1 MLRRSLITRGR
12 AVALPV
18 LIAVSVVLPFARAGA
33 SGVEP
38 ADLVFANRKIATL
51 RATVLGWTP
60 EQRVQAA
67 LSRMETAVVTTG
79 SRTVTFQTLPEGTLL
94 LIKSQGIF
102 VITPADLDSLAGETM
117 DHARAA
123 AITNLSM
130 ALRDDAELHNPRRL
144 RWGVIRVLISGLLFA
159 AIVVILFRVINR
171 FEPWMRATAARQ
183 AQKLSGK
190 MYMEQTLRAS
200 TVAAHV
206 LVRLLFWGSLI
217 LVTQFWVTFSLKQFP
232 YTRPWGENMGGF
244 LLHAFR
250 DMALAVVHAIPG
262 LFFVA
267 MIFLA
272 TRLLSRWITSFFR
285 AVEQGRVVL
294 PGFHADTALP
304 TRRIVVTLIWL
315 GAVAVAY
322 PFIPGS
328 RTDAF
333 KGVSVLVGLMVSL
346 GSSGTVNQIASGLM
360 LMYSRALRVGDYVQI
375 GEIEGVVT
383 SMNILSVKIRTIKRI
398 EVSIPNAVVISTNTR
413 NFSRLGGAEGILV
426 YTSVT
431 IGYGTPWR
439 QVHELLKMA
448 AGRVEGIKKD
458 PPPFVFQTNLS
469 DFYVEY
475 QINGHLENPETRLRV
490 IAELHRNI
498 QDTFNEYGVQ
508 ILSPHYENDPTVSPT
523 VVPKSKWYEA
533 PARAPGQEERATER

>member
-1 MLRRSLITRGR
+1 MLRKNLVARGG
-12 AVALPV
+12 ALALPA
-18 LIAVSVVLPFARAGA
+18 LIAISLLLPVARAGA

-38 ADLVFANRKIATL
+38 VNLVFANRKIATL

-60 EQRVQAA
+60 EQRVEAA
-67 LSRMETAVVTTG
+67 LRRVETAVTTTG
-79 SRTVTFQTLPEGTLL
+79 SRTVSFQTLPEGTLL
-94 LIKSQGIF
+94 LIGSQGIF
-102 VITPADLDSLAGETM
+102 VLTPADLDSLAGETM
-117 DHARAA
+117 DRARSA
-123 AITNLSM
+123 AITNLSV
-130 ALRDDAELHNPRRL
+130 ALRDDAELHDPKRL
-144 RWGVIRVLISGLLFA
+144 LWSVIRVLISGLLFA
-159 AIVVILFRVINR
+159 AIVVILFRVIHR
-171 FEPWMRATAARQ
+171 FEPRMRATAARQ

-190 MYMEQTLRAS
+190 MYMEQTLRVS
-200 TVAAHV
+200 TVAAHA

-244 LLHAFR
+244 LLHAFQEV
-250 DMALAVVHAIPG
+250 ALAVVHAIPG
-262 LFFVA
+262 LFFVVI
-267 MIFLA
+267 IFFS
-272 TRLLSRWITSFFR
+272 TRLLSRWVTSFFR

-294 PGFHADTALP
+294 PGLHADTALP
-304 TRRIVVTLIWL
+304 TRRIIVTLIWL

-375 GEIEGVVT
+375 GDIEGVVT
-383 SMNILSVKIRTIKRI
+383 SMNILSIKIRTIKRL
-398 EVSIPNAVVISTNTR
+398 EVSIPNAVVISTNTK
-413 NFSRLGGAEGILV
+413 NHSRLGGAEGVILH
-426 YTSVT
+426 TSVT

-448 AGRVEGIKKD
+448 AARADGIKKD
-458 PPPFVFQTNLS
+458 PPPFVHQTALS

-475 QINGHLENPETRLRV
+475 QINGHLETPETRLRV
-490 IAELHRNI
+490 LADLHRNI

-508 ILSPHYENDPTVSPT
+508 ILSPHYENDPTTSAT
-523 VVPKSKWYEA
+523 VVPKAKWYEA
-533 PARAPGQEERATER
+533 PARPPGQEEKETQG